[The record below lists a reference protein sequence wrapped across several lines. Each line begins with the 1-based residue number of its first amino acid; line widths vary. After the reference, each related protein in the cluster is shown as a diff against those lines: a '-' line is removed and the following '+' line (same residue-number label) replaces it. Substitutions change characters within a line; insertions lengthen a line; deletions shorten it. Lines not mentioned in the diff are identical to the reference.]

1 MADVDLDTII
11 AQREEA
17 RAKEG
22 ATVHTFEFD
31 GESFEKT
38 EGDTFTFKFQGKDWV
53 VRDPQFLLDDE
64 KDQLSPLRFDADVA
78 AWYMG
83 EKQYDKFVEAGGE
96 SWMFLKAFTNYQKKV
111 QDENQG
117 NPTRPNRSSRRAQ
130 KRSKQR

>member
-1 MADVDLDTII
+1 MADIDLDKII

-17 RAKEG
+17 RAKDG
-22 ATVHTFEFD
+22 SNVFKFEFD
-31 GESFEKT
+31 GETFEKT
-38 EGDTFTFKFQGKDWV
+38 EGDTFSFKFKERDWV
-53 VRDPQFLLDDE
+53 VRDPQFLLDEE

-83 EKQYDKFVEAGGE
+83 EGQYDEFVRAGGE
-96 SWMFLKAFTNYQKKV
+96 SWMFLKAFSDYQKRI

-117 NPTRPNRSSRRAQ
+117 NPTRLNRSSRRAQ